1 MRKAATRLAVLL
13 IAAFACAAS
22 ADAAQ
27 HNKPTTAMTAA
38 NMSAPSLPVTGA
50 SLLVADSRTPLWSLH
65 GNAQLPIAST
75 TKMMTALVVLQR
87 VKNLNTVFTQT
98 DWRAD
103 AADSQIGLSPG
114 EQMTVHDLLVAL
126 LLPSADDAAEDL
138 AYNVGHGSIGAFVA
152 MMNREA
158 RKLGLRHT
166 HYTTPIGLDTPGNY
180 SSAADLVKLAEYDL
194 SHSKFFAHTV
204 AEPSAVLSTGPVR
217 YVTNLNTLVGTV
229 PWINGVKT
237 GHTNEAGYVLIAS
250 GDKHGMPLITAV
262 LGTDSETARST
273 NTMALMN
280 YGYGNFRSWTP
291 IRAHQVV
298 ARPAIKDRSGVHV
311 PVYAAASFTRI
322 LPRHARVRIRTDV
335 PAQLAGPLPRGTVVG
350 SAKVVE
356 NGHVIKSV
364 PVVLERT
371 LPTVSGL
378 TLAARTVTKPLTLAL
393 VAVVVALAL
402 AALVIAR
409 RRRGTG
415 GPGRPGGG
423 ENDREW
429 EVA

>member
-1 MRKAATRLAVLL
+1 VRRGAATAAAALVCGMSAL
-13 IAAFACAAS
+13 IAAPAGALAESPPKLGVTSAALY
-22 ADAAQ
+22 A
-27 HNKPTTAMTAA
+27 PTTGQMLYGVDA
-38 NMSAPSLPVTGA
+38 NRERA
-50 SLLVADSRTPLWSLH
+50 
-65 GNAQLPIAST
+65 IAST
-75 TKMMTALVVLQR
+75 TKLMTALIVLQHVHDLQR
-87 VKNLNTVFTQT
+87 VFTYPDYHQ
-98 DWRAD
+98 
-103 AADSQIGLSPG
+103 AASDSQIGLQPG
-114 EQMTVHDLLVAL
+114 DRMTVHDLLVAMM
-126 LLPSADDAAEDL
+126 LPSADDAAEDL

-158 RKLGLRHT
+158 RRLGLKHT

-229 PWINGVKT
+229 PWIDGVKT
-237 GHTNEAGYVLIAS
+237 GHTNEAGYVLVAS

-273 NTMALMN
+273 NTMTLMN
-280 YGYGNFRSWTP
+280 YGYANFRSWTP
-291 IRAHQVV
+291 IRSHQVV
-298 ARPAIKDRSGVHV
+298 ARPAIKDRPGVHV

-335 PAQLAGPLPRGTVVG
+335 PARLAGPLPRGTVVG

-371 LPTVSGL
+371 LPAVSGL
-378 TLAARTVTKPLTLAL
+378 TLAARTATKPLTLAL
-393 VAVVVALAL
+393 VAIVVALAL

-409 RRRGTG
+409 RRRGAG

-423 ENDREW
+423 GNDREW